1 MRDFYDIYIPTKFQ
15 ENNIDKYLFKKA
27 LTATSKNRGSEN
39 QISNTENIL
48 IDIKESEKLKSLW
61 KNYIVKNPYAQDIS
75 WNSIIDAVFKLLF

>member
-1 MRDFYDIYIPTKFQ
+1 MASP
-15 ENNIDKYLFKKA
+15 FKKA

-61 KNYIVKNPYAQDIS
+61 KNYITKNPYAQG
-75 WNSIIDAVFKLLF
+75 IDWTSAFSAVNKLLYD